1 MQTIFLLLILF
12 LITIFSV
19 LLYFKTKTSRVEKLV
34 SGECPSC
41 KQKAKIFFDEK
52 TKTTFKTEI
61 IKSRVLQNHGC
72 SGLNDV
78 EFSCSSCGLKEVH
91 STNLLPSSC
100 GLWSL

>member
-19 LLYFKTKTSRVEKLV
+19 LLYLKTKTSRVEKLV

-52 TKTTFKTEI
+52 TKTTFKSEI

-100 GLWSL
+100 GL

>member
-19 LLYFKTKTSRVEKLV
+19 LLYLKTKTSRVEKLV
-34 SGECPSC
+34 SGECTSC

-52 TKTTFKTEI
+52 TKTTFKSEI
-61 IKSRVLQNHGC
+61 IKSRVLQKHGC
-72 SGLNDV
+72 SGVNDV
-78 EFSCSSCGLKEVH
+78 EFTCSSCGLKEVH

-100 GLWSL
+100 GL

>member
-1 MQTIFLLLILF
+1 MQTLFFLLILF

-52 TKTTFKTEI
+52 TKTTFKSEI

-72 SGLNDV
+72 SGVNDV
-78 EFSCSSCGLKEVH
+78 EFTCSSCELKEVH

-100 GLWSL
+100 GL